1 MNKAMPD
8 PHILEEV
15 QQYLAVLHKRRGLIL
30 SILAVTLLFTTLYN
44 ETSVPLYEAN
54 AQLLIDLSA
63 PNILPQKE
71 LVEQSHGGTDYYQ
84 THFELLRGQRIA
96 ERVVERLGLTRRPEL
111 LHGAKTSALGR
122 VRRVFGADARRRTTE
137 LSMAE
142 ASTAFREAL
151 RIDPIS
157 GTRLVNVRFRSSD
170 PHLAAEAANGVAET
184 YIDQSFELRFV
195 SSSQATG
202 WLSDRLRE
210 QQKKVADAERAVQQ
224 YREREG
230 LVNLAERQGIIEQK
244 LMALTASAVAARTER
259 IEKETLYKQML
270 LLPPEELSAFPLVRS
285 NAVVEQLRSHLVTL
299 QDEEAHLA
307 ETLGDRHPAM
317 VSLRAR
323 IVRCEEKIADE
334 TRALLDSVK
343 ADYDTAMQKEKR
355 LRVNVEEAKRE
366 ALAFNKKT
374 LRCNALE
381 RAAEGHRKLLDDLT
395 ARAKETGLE
404 SELKTTNIRI
414 VERARAPG
422 APVAPRRWRNYGLAS
437 LVGLLAALMI
447 VLALEHIDNTIKTPE
462 DVKVA
467 LGVPFLGMIPAAPA
481 LRASEAFSSLVL
493 LHEPLSAAA
502 EAYRVL
508 RTNLIFSSPEATER
522 IFVVSSTGA
531 GDGKTTI
538 TANLSVALAQNGA
551 RVLAIDSDLR
561 RPTLHQRLG
570 LSKAPGL
577 SDLIVGNCPL
587 AEALQNT
594 KVSGLQFI
602 GCGYIPPNPAEL
614 LGSQSM
620 KDLFTLLKKRFDWIL
635 LDTPPL
641 LGMADASVLAPFVDG
656 LALVVTAER
665 STRPALLRGI
675 DQIAAVGGKLTGVVL
690 NKVDLERNS
699 YYYSQYYGEYFRS
712 DYASSKSDSTIK
724 TVAQSGRR
732 ASR

>member
-1 MNKAMPD
+1 MPD
-8 PHILEEV
+8 PHVLEEI
-15 QQYLAVLHKRRGLIL
+15 QQHLAALHKRRGLII
-30 SILAVTLLFTTLYN
+30 SVLAVALLFTTLHN

-54 AQLLIDLSA
+54 AQLLIELRA
-63 PNILPQKE
+63 PNILPHKE
-71 LVEQSHGGTDYYQ
+71 LIEQPQGGSDYYQ

-111 LHGAKTSALGR
+111 LGGAGASLLDR
-122 VRRVFGADARRRTTE
+122 WRRVFDADARKRRTE
-137 LSMAE
+137 MSMPE
-142 ASTAFREAL
+142 ASAAFREAL

-157 GTRLVNVRFRSSD
+157 GTRIVNVRFRSPD
-170 PHLAAEAANGVAET
+170 PRMAAEAANGVAEA
-184 YIDQSFELRFV
+184 YIEQSFELRFA

-202 WLSDRLRE
+202 WLDERLRE
-210 QQKKVADAERAVQQ
+210 QKKLTEEAERAVQR

-244 LMALTASAVAARTER
+244 LLALTAAAVAARTELV
-259 IEKETLYKQML
+259 EKKSLYEQML
-270 LLPPEELSAFPLVRS
+270 LLSPEELAAFPLVRS
-285 NAVVEQLRSHLVTL
+285 SSVVEQLRSQIVAL

-307 ETLGDRHPAM
+307 ETLGDRHPTL

-323 IVRCEEKIADE
+323 IERVEEKISRE
-334 TRALLDSVK
+334 TRELLGSVAAEHNTAL
-343 ADYDTAMQKEKR
+343 QKEKH
-355 LRVNVEEAKRE
+355 LRANVEEAKRE
-366 ALAFNKKT
+366 ALVFNKKA
-374 LRCNALE
+374 LQCNALE
-381 RAAEGHRKLLDDLT
+381 RAAEGHRKLLDDLM

-404 SELKTTNIRI
+404 SELKTTNLRL
-414 VERARAPG
+414 VERARVPG
-422 APVAPRRWRNYGLAS
+422 ATISPRRWRNYGLAL
-437 LVGLLAALMI
+437 LVGLFAAVLI
-447 VLALEHIDNTIKTPE
+447 VLTLEHIDNTIKTPE

-467 LGVPFLGMIPAAPA
+467 LGAPFLGMIPAVPV
-481 LRASEAFSSLVL
+481 LRASETAAALVL
-493 LHEPLSAAA
+493 LQEPLSAAA

-508 RTNLIFSSPEATER
+508 RTNLLFSSPEATER
-522 IFVVSSTGA
+522 IFVVSSAGA

-538 TANLSVALAQNGA
+538 TANLSAALAQNGA

-561 RPTLHQRLG
+561 RPTLHQRFG
-570 LSKAPGL
+570 LKKAPGL

-594 KVSGLQFI
+594 KISGLQFI

-620 KDLFTLLKKRFDWIL
+620 KDLLVLLRKRFDWVL

-656 LALVVTAER
+656 MALVVTAER

-675 DQIAAVGGKLTGVVL
+675 DQISAVGGKLTGVIL

-699 YYYSQYYGEYFRS
+699 YYYGRYYGEYFRS
-712 DYASSKSDSTIK
+712 EYTSSRNDSTVK
-724 TVAQSGRR
+724 TAAQAGRR

>member
-1 MNKAMPD
+1 MPD
-8 PHILEEV
+8 PHVLEEV
-15 QQYLAVLHKRRGLIL
+15 QQYLAALHKRRGLII
-30 SILAVTLLFTTLYN
+30 SILAVTLLFTTLHN
-44 ETSVPLYEAN
+44 ETAIPLYEAN
-54 AQLLIDLSA
+54 AQLLIELRA

-71 LVEQSHGGTDYYQ
+71 LVEQPQGGIDYYQ

-96 ERVVERLGLTRRPEL
+96 ERVVQKLGLTQRPAL
-111 LHGAKTSALGR
+111 LDGANASVLDR
-122 VRRVFGADARRRTTE
+122 ARRLIGANARRGRTE

-142 ASTAFREAL
+142 ASSAFRDAL

-170 PHLAAEAANGVAET
+170 PHLAAEAANGIVET
-184 YIDQSFELRFV
+184 YIEQSFSQRFV
-195 SSSQATG
+195 SSNQATG

-210 QQKKVADAERAVQQ
+210 QQKKVVEAERAVQQ

-230 LVNLAERQGIIEQK
+230 LVNLVERQGIIEQK
-244 LMALTASAVAARTER
+244 LVALTAAAVAARTER
-259 IEKETLYKQML
+259 VAKEALYRQMHA
-270 LLPPEELSAFPLVRS
+270 LPPEELSAFPLVRS

-299 QDEEAHLA
+299 QEEEAHLA
-307 ETLGDRHPAM
+307 ETLGDRHPTM

-323 IVRCEEKIADE
+323 IGRVEGKIVNE
-334 TRALLDSVK
+334 IHELLRTVD
-343 ADYDTAMQKEKR
+343 ADYRTSLQKEKQ
-355 LRVNVEEAKRE
+355 LRANVEEAKRE
-366 ALAFNKKT
+366 ALAFNKKA
-374 LRCNALE
+374 LRCDALE
-381 RAAEGHRKLLDDLT
+381 RQAEGHRKLLDELMT
-395 ARAKETGLE
+395 RAKQTDLE
-404 SELKTTNIRI
+404 SELKTSNLRL

-422 APVAPRRWRNYGLAS
+422 LPIFPRRWRNYGLAM
-437 LVGLLAALMI
+437 LVGLLAAVLI

-467 LGVPFLGMIPAAPA
+467 LGAPFLGMIPATPA
-481 LRASEAFSSLVL
+481 FRTSETVSSLVL
-493 LHEPLSAAA
+493 LQEPLSAAA

-522 IFVVSSTGA
+522 IFVVSSSGA

-551 RVLAIDSDLR
+551 RVLSIDADLR
-561 RPTLHQRLG
+561 RPTLHQRYG
-570 LSKAPGL
+570 LTKAPGL
-577 SDLIVGNCPL
+577 SDLIVGNFPL
-587 AEALQNT
+587 ADALQNT

-620 KDLFTLLKKRFDWIL
+620 KDLLALLKKRFDWVL

-656 LALVVTAER
+656 MALVVTAER
-665 STRPALLRGI
+665 STRPALLRSI
-675 DQIAAVGGKLTGVVL
+675 DQISAVGGKLTGIVL

-712 DYASSKSDSTIK
+712 DYASSKSGSTIE